1 MQAFEEE
8 LHNRGAQLES
18 VKQTANDL
26 IREANAADAAA
37 LRTQLN
43 EVDGL
48 WNRVNK
54 LSDRKNNRLLDALR
68 EVKCLL
74 YTGRGYDEPTVPD
87 ELGSHANE
95 RCH

>member
-1 MQAFEEE
+1 M
-8 LHNRGAQLES
+8 ES

-43 EVDGL
+43 EVDSL

-54 LSDRKNNRLLDALR
+54 LSDRKSNRLKDALK
-68 EVKCLL
+68 EVRNNMCMFVLSTKPIKGKGNQEKL
-74 YTGRGYDEPTVPD
+74 PV
-87 ELGSHANE
+87 
-95 RCH
+95 